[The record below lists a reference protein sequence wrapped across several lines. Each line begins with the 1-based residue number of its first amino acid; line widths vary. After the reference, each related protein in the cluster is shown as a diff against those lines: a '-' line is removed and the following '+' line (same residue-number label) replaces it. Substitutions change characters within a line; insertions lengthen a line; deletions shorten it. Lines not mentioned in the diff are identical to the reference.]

1 MSSLVNVLEADAVS
15 VHRFESA
22 KAMADA
28 AVKDAL
34 AADDKELCDA
44 AYIASLLL
52 RDGGFI
58 AAPERLEAA
67 IAKVRGFEVPASA
80 GIEAAL

>member
-1 MSSLVNVLEADAVS
+1 MSSLVNALEADAIS
-15 VHRFESA
+15 VRRFESA
-22 KAMADA
+22 KATADA
-28 AVKDAL
+28 ADV
-34 AADDKELCDA
+34 KELCDA

-67 IAKVRGFEVPASA
+67 VAKVRGFEVPVPASV
-80 GIEAAL
+80 EAAL